1 MREKNKR
8 TGGILKVEAIIGPV
22 VRPCYCL
29 RFFSREYTA
38 FFLLDTRLH
47 ILIYLHTAMHVD
59 VLLQACTRSSV
70 DRATDCGSVG
80 RRFETSRV
88 RHFFSQP
95 KKLGD
100 FFMSLPHFCGAI
112 SSQWVVPA

>member
-8 TGGILKVEAIIGPV
+8 TGGILKVEAITRPV

-29 RFFSREYTA
+29 CFFRYTA
-38 FFLLDTRLH
+38 FFLLDTHLP
-47 ILIYLHTAMHVD
+47 ILVYLHTAMHVD

-88 RHFFSQP
+88 RQIFP
-95 KKLGD
+95 RLLKLGE
-100 FFMSLPHFCGAI
+100 FFMTLPHFCGSI
-112 SSQWVVPA
+112 SSQRVVPA

>member
-38 FFLLDTRLH
+38 FFLLDTHLP

-88 RHFFSQP
+88 RQIFP
-95 KKLGD
+95 RLLKLGE
-100 FFMSLPHFCGAI
+100 FFMTLPHLCGSI
-112 SSQWVVPA
+112 SSQRAVPA